1 MRDAGAKLGDKKLAV
16 FLGAMW
22 SREVV
27 LQG

>member
-1 MRDAGAKLGDKKLAV
+1 MRDAGAKVSDKKLAV
-16 FLGAMW
+16 LLGAMS